1 MNDQTITENPITHG
15 SIARGLLA
23 YFFPIFIGSMFQ
35 QLYNTVDAIIV
46 GKFVGTEALAA
57 VGGSSGQIA
66 GIVFS
71 FLVGTSSGATVTV
84 AQHYGAGD
92 YAGVHRDIHTGI
104 ALSLIG
110 SLFFSVIAYI
120 FCPAL
125 FRLMKTPEG
134 VMADSIGYIRILFIG
149 LTVSFLYN
157 IGSGI
162 LRALGDSKRPLYYL
176 MVCSGVNIVLD
187 LFFVICTPLGIRGAA
202 IATVIAQAVSA
213 VLVLRRIMLLDPR
226 YALKIRMIRI
236 YPEVMR
242 TQLKIGLPGGFQSSL
257 YGIANMIITTS
268 INTLGIST
276 VAAHTAFSKLDG
288 VFWQIN
294 GSFGTAT
301 VTYIGQNYGAGKI
314 DRVKKS
320 TAFALIAEGIAAVLT
335 SVVLLIFG
343 KHLLRIF
350 TDSPEVISLGQRILR
365 TLVPYYVTY
374 IGTEILSSTLRGM
387 GDVTVPTVLTL
398 SGICILRAFWM
409 FVIVPKR
416 LTLEMVFCIFPIS
429 WAVTSVLFVIYFLA
443 VWKKHRNRI
452 APQV

>member
-1 MNDQTITENPITHG
+1 MTSARSDYNPITEG
-15 SIARGLLA
+15 SILKGLLA

-84 AQHYGAGD
+84 AQHYGAGN
-92 YAGVHRDIHTGI
+92 YAGVSRDIHNGI

-110 SLFFSVIAYI
+110 SLFFSIVAYI

-125 FRLMKTPEG
+125 FKLMKTPEG
-134 VMADSIGYIRILFIG
+134 VLNDSIGYIRILFIG

-157 IGSGI
+157 VGSGI

-176 MVCSGVNIVLD
+176 MICSGVNIALD

-202 IATVIAQAVSA
+202 IATVLAQAVSA
-213 VLVLRRIMLLDPR
+213 VLVLRRIMLLDPAYR
-226 YALKIRMIRI
+226 LEIKKIRLYKDVTKI
-236 YPEVMR
+236 
-242 TQLKIGLPGGFQSSL
+242 QLKIGLPGGFQSSL

-268 INTLGIST
+268 VNTLGIST
-276 VAAHTAFSKLDG
+276 VAAHTAFTKLDG
-288 VFWQIN
+288 VFWQMN
-294 GSFGTAT
+294 ASFGTAA

-320 TAFALIAEGIAAVLT
+320 AVISLLSEGIGAVLI
-335 SVVLLIFG
+335 SAMLLIFG
-343 KHLLRIF
+343 RPLFHIF
-350 TDSPEVISLGQRILR
+350 TDSEEVIALGMRILR
-365 TLVPYYVTY
+365 TLVPFYVTY
-374 IGTEILSSTLRGM
+374 IGTEILASTLRGM
-387 GDVTVPTVLTL
+387 GDVIMPTILTL
-398 SGICILRAFWM
+398 SGICLLRAFWM
-409 FVIVPKR
+409 FVIVPR
-416 LTLEMVFCIFPIS
+416 NLTLETVFCIFPIS
-429 WAVTSVLFVIYFLA
+429 WAATSVLFIIYFLC
-443 VWKKHRNRI
+443 VWKKHRSRI
-452 APQV
+452 QTAA